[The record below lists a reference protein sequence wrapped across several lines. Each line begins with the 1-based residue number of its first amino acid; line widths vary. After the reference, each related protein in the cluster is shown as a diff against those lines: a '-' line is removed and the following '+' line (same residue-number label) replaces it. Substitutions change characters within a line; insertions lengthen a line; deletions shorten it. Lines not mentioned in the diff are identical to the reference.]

1 MKTVSRRALK
11 ISADF
16 HLRART
22 GKNLFLR
29 GLGME
34 KKKQQYESPQAELR
48 EIGKDVFTL
57 SLPGVKD
64 KDEKDVGFDV
74 YDWDW

>member
-1 MKTVSRRALK
+1 
-11 ISADF
+11 
-16 HLRART
+16 
-22 GKNLFLR
+22 
-29 GLGME
+29 ME

-48 EIGKDVFTL
+48 EIGKDVFTQ

-64 KDEKDVGFDV
+64 KDQKDVGFDV